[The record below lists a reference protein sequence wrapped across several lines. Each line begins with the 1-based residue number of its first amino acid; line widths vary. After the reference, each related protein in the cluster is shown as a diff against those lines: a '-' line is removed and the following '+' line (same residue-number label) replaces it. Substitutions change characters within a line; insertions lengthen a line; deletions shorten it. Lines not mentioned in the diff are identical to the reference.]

1 MIQEELQRI
10 SNMSL
15 QQLLLKVRN
24 LKRYQGMNIDDHK
37 LMVDMV
43 EVKLREHNYKLEEV
57 CCGRFVAVKL

>member
-1 MIQEELQRI
+1 MIEEELIRI

-24 LKRYQGMNIDDHK
+24 LKHYQGMNIEHHK

-43 EVKLREHNYKLEEV
+43 NNKLREHNYKLDEV
-57 CCGRFVAVKL
+57 CCGRYVATKL